1 MNCRSSDESASSSRL
16 GGRAELMVGDQIRNA
31 NHGLNE
37 PGADARRSIF
47 SLTAPRQTENSR
59 SEVLSPPQRT
69 MQGPR
74 SVAIHGMAKPF
85 C

>member
-1 MNCRSSDESASSSRL
+1 M
-16 GGRAELMVGDQIRNA
+16 IRICNA

-74 SVAIHGMAKPF
+74 SVADPRSSEAILLIVSGERPVRQF
-85 C
+85 